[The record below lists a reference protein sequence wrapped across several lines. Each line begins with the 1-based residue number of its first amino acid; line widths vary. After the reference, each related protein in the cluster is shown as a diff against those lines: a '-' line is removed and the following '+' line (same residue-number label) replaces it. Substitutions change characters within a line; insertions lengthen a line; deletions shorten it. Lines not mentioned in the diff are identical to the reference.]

1 MSLVAYGTATATDAP
16 ELANNGFW
24 PPLDPDDFRE
34 QHRLDTTVTAP
45 RLVTALSIA
54 MASVNRQLS
63 DFQAEQMDAQRGTA
77 DLIPIEP
84 WQIPGHHA
92 LLYVRA
98 VFAEAHAQ
106 LLERYRD
113 YSATDVGDER
123 GEAKADAAEDY
134 RRDARW
140 AVAEIVGRN
149 HTTVELI

>member
-1 MSLVAYGTATATDAP
+1 MSLVAYGTAASTDAP

-24 PPLDPDDFRE
+24 PDLDPDDFRE
-34 QHRLDTTVTAP
+34 QHRLDTTVTQP

-54 MASVNRQLS
+54 MASVNRQLA
-63 DFQAEQMDAQRGTA
+63 DFQTEQVAAQRGTA

-113 YSATDVGDER
+113 HSATDVGDER
-123 GEAKADAAEDY
+123 GEAKVDAAEDY